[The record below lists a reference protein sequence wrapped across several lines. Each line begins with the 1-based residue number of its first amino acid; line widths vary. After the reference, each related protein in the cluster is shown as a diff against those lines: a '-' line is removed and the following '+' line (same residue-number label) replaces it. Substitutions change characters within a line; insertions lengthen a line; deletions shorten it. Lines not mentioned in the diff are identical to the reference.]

1 MKVCHLVLILL
12 PALLASA
19 ISSQCSAQAY
29 QQGVYLQPQHYPVF
43 PSGGGGGYGWGY
55 GGGGTVAGS
64 YLNGMGNL
72 VRSAGYANVMNSI
85 AAQNYEQAYSL
96 DLNNRLMATNTYF
109 EMRRVNKAA
118 RAEERS
124 PPSTAAELAHYAEV
138 MAPKRL
144 TASQLDPV
152 TGEVKW
158 PTVLNDD
165 RYAAMREKIDQLFSQ
180 RQANSG
186 AAAADYRSLNDAIE
200 GLRGHGQE
208 HPRLQHPGLSRSTQV
223 SRQPAVRSPL
233 RRYHLAAR

>member
-1 MKVCHLVLILL
+1 MKVRHFVLILV
-12 PALLASA
+12 PALVASRDLDPLL
-19 ISSQCSAQAY
+19 AQAY

-43 PSGGGGGYGWGY
+43 PSGGGGGYGWGGAY
-55 GGGGTVAGS
+55 GGTAAGS

-118 RAEERS
+118 RAEERD
-124 PPSTAAELAHYAEV
+124 PPATAAELAHYAEV

-158 PTVLNDD
+158 PTVLNDE
-165 RYAAMREKIDQLFSQ
+165 RYTAMRAKIDQLFSQ
-180 RQANSG
+180 RQANNG
-186 AAAADYRSLNDAIE
+186 TAAADYRSLNDAIE
-200 GLRGHGQE
+200 ALRGAMVKNIRDYSTPAYLE
-208 HPRLQHPGLSRSTQV
+208 ARKFLDSLQ
-223 SRQPAVRSPL
+223 
-233 RRYHLAAR
+233 YEARFVDTT